1 MKALIERN
9 KVLELQIQDRLPEM
23 ENNKKEPEKVELTRT
38 ETCLQK
44 DYQKP
49 RPKKN
54 ITRNKQKKK
63 FYDYQQFHGE
73 RCGA

>member
-9 KVLELQIQDRLPEM
+9 KVLELKIQDRLPEM
-23 ENNKKEPEKVELTRT
+23 ENNKKELEKVELTRT

-49 RPKKN
+49 RAKKN
-54 ITRNKQKKK
+54 ITGNKKTPKVL
-63 FYDYQQFHGE
+63 
-73 RCGA
+73 